1 MPISIT
7 AARCVS
13 RSPSRVSGRPMSLL
27 RLPRVASTAS
37 ALPPKCARRIAA
49 HISLTVVLPLLPVM
63 PSSGIGKRA
72 RQAAASWPS
81 ARRVSFT
88 ATSGNPGLAAAQ
100 AAFDHGAGGALG
112 QHFGDEV
119 VAIEALALERDEQ
132 HAGCHRARIAADRGE
147 LDISAQVRHTKCGA
161 SLGKPHH

>member
-1 MPISIT
+1 MRVTQPEQGQRQADVVVEV
-7 AARCVS
+7 AARGQH
-13 RSPSRVSGRPMSLL
+13 RI
-27 RLPRVASTAS
+27 
-37 ALPPKCARRIAA
+37 RIAA
-49 HISLTVVLPLLPVM
+49 KVRAQDRGAHFLDRGLAVAAGDAEQRNRKAGTPGGGQLAQRQARVVHRDQRQ
-63 PSSGIGKRA
+63 SGIGRG
-72 RQAAASWPS
+72 P
-81 ARRVSFT
+81 
-88 ATSGNPGLAAAQ
+88 

-147 LDISAQVRHTKCGA
+147 IDISAQVRHTKCGA